1 MSKDPTCIQP
11 YLQNF
16 NFFFLYECPQC
27 HSRYSV
33 NMGIQLEL
41 RFSQLQ
47 KRAVFNFQS
56 FQEKRLSLWCFT
68 QCLPCNFNPWNHP
81 FMTFPSNIRGWQPT
95 EEGVLCV
102 RKVHG
107 FLKMFRSVIWFNLL
121 PSSCKWL
128 FRCGPCWYFVRLS
141 NYFTPCTNWTPF
153 FFPFEN
159 QVISILQFDQIRANS
174 RTLALVSL

>member
-16 NFFFLYECPQC
+16 NFFLLYECPQC

-102 RKVHG
+102 HKVHR

-121 PSSCKWL
+121 PSSCNHL
-128 FRCGPCWYFVRLS
+128 GVDHVDILCDYLTMSHPGL
-141 NYFTPCTNWTPF
+141 TELLF
-153 FFPFEN
+153 FFRLKIKLLAFY
-159 QVISILQFDQIRANS
+159 SLIR
-174 RTLALVSL
+174 LEPIPEP

>member
-16 NFFFLYECPQC
+16 NFFCYMNAL
-27 HSRYSV
+27 SV
-33 NMGIQLEL
+33 TVGTLWIWV
-41 RFSQLQ
+41 FSLNYGSVSYRT
-47 KRAVFNFQS
+47 RAVFNFQS

-102 RKVHG
+102 CKVHG

-153 FFPFEN
+153 FSRLKIKLLAFY
-159 QVISILQFDQIRANS
+159 SLIR
-174 RTLALVSL
+174 LEPVPEP